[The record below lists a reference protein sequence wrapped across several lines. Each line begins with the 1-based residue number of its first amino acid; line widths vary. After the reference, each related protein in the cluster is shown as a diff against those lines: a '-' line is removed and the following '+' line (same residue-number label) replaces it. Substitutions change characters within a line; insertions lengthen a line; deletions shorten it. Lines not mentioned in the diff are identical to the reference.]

1 MMSTIPDK
9 LWVGLGG
16 KKLKL
21 GGRGPGTAPR
31 DFFLF
36 LRNCFGVSLSNLN
49 HQGCEKRRGLALLAI
64 AKVWE
69 VPKEVC

>member
-1 MMSTIPDK
+1 M
-9 LWVGLGG
+9 LWVGPGV

-21 GGRGPGTAPR
+21 GGCGSGRAPR
-31 DFFLF
+31 DFIVVL
-36 LRNCFGVSLSNLN
+36 LNCFGVFLSNLN